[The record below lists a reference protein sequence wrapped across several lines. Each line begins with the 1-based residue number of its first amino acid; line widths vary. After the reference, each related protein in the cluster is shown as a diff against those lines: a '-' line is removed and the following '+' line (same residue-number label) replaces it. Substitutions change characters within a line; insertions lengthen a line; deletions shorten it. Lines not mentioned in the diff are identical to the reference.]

1 VVRPFCR
8 GIWFF
13 GGGASLRVVRKGRAF
28 LSVNMKIRDSMARSG
43 LEDAES
49 KERHGGYVRGRCEDK
64 DIDRDMCF

>member
-1 VVRPFCR
+1 
-8 GIWFF
+8 
-13 GGGASLRVVRKGRAF
+13 VVRKGRAF